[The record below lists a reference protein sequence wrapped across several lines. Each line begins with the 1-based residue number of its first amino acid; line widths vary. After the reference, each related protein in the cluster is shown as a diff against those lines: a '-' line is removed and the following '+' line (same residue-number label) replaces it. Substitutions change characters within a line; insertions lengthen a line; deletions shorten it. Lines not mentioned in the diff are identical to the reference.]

1 MGRYRSLRLKDL
13 SYRTKLLLTYALIVA
28 IPLSLLSGLYYS
40 SGRDTVS
47 NLARENLYSIVK
59 QNNEI
64 IDGELTRIEESS
76 LALIA
81 EQVLYEQY
89 LQADALDGY
98 SMVTMEKK
106 VSRALNKYFPELRDI
121 YSIHLM
127 TSYANIGPTGASAL
141 IPYDN
146 FAHSRLYRMALE
158 GEGDM
163 RWVPTF
169 AYSEMFE
176 SEPGITASMESFH
189 LLAGVRLLRLFQI
202 EHGQV
207 TELEHQA
214 ELPVLLITY
223 RPEYYES
230 RFIATLPSTG
240 ASFFVL
246 SEQGDQVAGTKPGA
260 LELVDSP
267 GVLEDM
273 VRLKSGTLTVMQAGK
288 PLIICF
294 DTSKVTGWI
303 SGIAISPE
311 ALGAAFLPQIK
322 AYTFYLALFLLM
334 VSLLLAFVF
343 ANSIT
348 KPIQKLLRAIK
359 KTGEGEFDTRI
370 PVESYNEMGLLIH
383 KFNQMNGKINHL
395 IEENYKVKLRE
406 KETQIM
412 ALNVQLNPH
421 FLYNTLNMMNWTAL
435 ENGQAE
441 LSQMIVSLSSML
453 QYTSQSHLETG
464 DFTEEL
470 QWLEN
475 YIYMTSQR
483 FEDKFT
489 VVFDISPELYSLQV
503 PKLFLQPFV
512 ENAIVHGFAR
522 RHSGGRIVITGR
534 IDRDTRVFTVEDNGC
549 GMPAAR
555 LEQLTQIRS
564 DSIGIQNV
572 DTRIKLIYGE
582 AYGVTLDSTENQG
595 TRVNITLPAVN
606 K

>member
-1 MGRYRSLRLKDL
+1 MRRYRGLRLQDL
-13 SYRTKLLLTYALIVA
+13 SYRTKLFLTYALIVA

-40 SGRDTVS
+40 SGRETVS
-47 NLARENLYSIVK
+47 DLARQNLYSIVK

-64 IDGELTRIEESS
+64 MDAELTRIEESS

-89 LQADALDGY
+89 LQADAKDGY

-146 FAHSRLYRMALE
+146 FTHSRLYQMALE

-163 RWVPTF
+163 SWMPTF

-176 SEPGITASMESFH
+176 PEPGVSVPLESLR

-223 RPEYYES
+223 RPEYYDN
-230 RFIATLPSTG
+230 RFTATLPSTG

-246 SEQGDQVAGTKPGA
+246 SEEGDQVAGTMPVP
-260 LELVDSP
+260 LELIESH

-273 VRLKSGTLTVMQAGK
+273 ARLKSGTLTVIQDGK

-311 ALGAAFLPQIK
+311 ALGAAFLPKIQ
-322 AYTFYLALFLLM
+322 AYTFYLALFLLL
-334 VSLLLAFVF
+334 VSLLLAFIF

-348 KPIQKLLRAIK
+348 KPIQRLLQAIK
-359 KTGEGEFDTRI
+359 KTGEGEFDTRV
-370 PVESYNEMGLLIH
+370 PVESYNEMGLLMH

-406 KETQIM
+406 KETQMM

-441 LSQMIVSLSSML
+441 LSRMIVGLSSML
-453 QYTSQSHLETG
+453 QYTAQNHRETG

-489 VVFDISPELYSLQV
+489 VVFNISPELYALQV

-522 RHSGGRIVITGR
+522 QHSGGRIVITGR
-534 IDRDTRVFTVEDNGC
+534 IEGDTRVFTVEDNGC
-549 GMPAAR
+549 GISAAR
-555 LEQLTQIRS
+555 LEQLTRVRS

-582 AYGVTLDSTENQG
+582 AYGVTLDSVENQG
-595 TRVNITLPAVN
+595 TRVNITLPATN

>member
-1 MGRYRSLRLKDL
+1 MRRYRGWKLKDL
-13 SYRTKLLLTYALIVA
+13 SYRTKLFLTYALIVV

-40 SGRDTVS
+40 SGRETVS
-47 NLARENLYSIVK
+47 DLARQNLYSIVK

-64 IDGELTRIEESS
+64 IDAELTRIEESS
-76 LALIA
+76 LALIG

-89 LQADALDGY
+89 LQADAKDGY
-98 SMVTMEKK
+98 RMVTMEKE

-127 TSYANIGPTGASAL
+127 TSYGNISLTGASAL
-141 IPYDN
+141 IPYDS
-146 FAHSRLYRMALE
+146 FAHSALYQAALE

-169 AYSEMFE
+169 SYSEMFDTNL
-176 SEPGITASMESFH
+176 SMAAPGESFR

-202 EHGQV
+202 DHGHV
-207 TELEHQA
+207 TELEAQA

-230 RFIATLPSTG
+230 RFTATLPSTG

-246 SEQGDQVAGTKPGA
+246 SKEGERVAGTELGVSEPVISPGA
-260 LELVDSP
+260 LKE
-267 GVLEDM
+267 M
-273 VRLKSGTLTVMQAGK
+273 VRLKSGTLTVLQDGK

-322 AYTFYLALFLLM
+322 AYTFYLALFLLLL
-334 VSLLLAFVF
+334 SLLLAFIF

-348 KPIQKLLRAIK
+348 QPIQKLLRAIK

-370 PVESYNEMGLLIH
+370 PVEAYNEMGLLIH
-383 KFNQMNGKINHL
+383 KFNQMNGKINQL

-441 LSQMIVSLSSML
+441 LSRMIVGLSSML
-453 QYTSQSHLETG
+453 QYTSQSHRETG

-470 QWLEN
+470 QWLES

-483 FEDKFT
+483 FENKFT
-489 VVFDISPELYSLQV
+489 VTFDISPELYSLQV

-534 IDRDTRVFTVEDNGC
+534 IDGNTRVFTVEDNGC
-549 GMPAAR
+549 GIPPAR
-555 LEQLTQIRS
+555 LERLTRVHS

-572 DTRIKLIYGE
+572 DSRIKLIYGE
-582 AYGVTLDSTENQG
+582 TYGVTLDSAENQG
-595 TRVNITLPAVN
+595 TRVNITLPAAN